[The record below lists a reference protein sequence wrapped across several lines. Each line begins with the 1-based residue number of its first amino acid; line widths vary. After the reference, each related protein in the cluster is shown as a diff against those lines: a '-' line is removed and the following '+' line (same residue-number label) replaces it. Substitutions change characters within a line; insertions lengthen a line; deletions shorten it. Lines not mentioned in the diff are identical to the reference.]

1 MKQIFLYEH
10 PYSKCIR
17 FSNSLFNEPL
27 AKNQIP
33 AHVEKIIFNDCF
45 NQALQPNVIPRSVQ
59 SIIFGNKFNQILDK
73 TNIPDSVIYIGLGS
87 DFCQSLAELPKS
99 VKNLRFNQLYYPVI
113 NNLPNTIRFI
123 TLDRINCIVSN
134 LPILL
139 EKITLIYC
147 FLEELPNLRLPYN
160 CIIEDLYGNKLEL

>member
-1 MKQIFLYEH
+1 MKQIFLYDY
-10 PYSKCIR
+10 PYSNCFR
-17 FSNSLFNEPL
+17 FSNPLFNEPL

-33 AHVEKIIFNDCF
+33 IDTKQIIFNDCF
-45 NQALQPNVIPRSVQ
+45 NQALLPNIIPRSVQ

-73 TNIPDSVIYIGLGS
+73 TNIPDSVIYISLGY
-87 DFCQSLAELPKS
+87 DFCHSLAELPKS
-99 VKNLRFNQLYYPVI
+99 VKILRFNRLYYSVI

-123 TLDRINCIVSN
+123 TFDRINCPVSN

-139 EKITLIYC
+139 EKITLNYV